1 MKIGSC
7 EFPEDLLYDGE
18 NLVWSKA
25 SGGDFYVGA
34 TSPLVWL
41 SGEIRRVQFRPVG
54 SRVDVGQLVASLD
67 GVRNFTVVRS
77 PVKGVVSEVNT
88 TVNSDPF
95 LLNRKPYG
103 VWLCRLKDSL
113 APGNLK
119 PLSEA
124 NEQIA
129 QKLEELKVECHF
141 AFPVST
147 LYELGSECSA
157 ALSKLGDELN
167 RVKKGDAVLLVTDEP
182 TADIEI
188 RRWSAQT
195 GHKIVERTKKGSVFE
210 FLVEKS

>member
-18 NLVWSKA
+18 NLVWSRTTG
-25 SGGDFYVGA
+25 SGLYVGA

-54 SRVDVGQLVASLD
+54 SSVNAGQLVASLD

-77 PVKGVVSEVNT
+77 PVRGVISETNEAVNR
-88 TVNSDPF
+88 DPF
-95 LLNRKPYG
+95 ALNREPYAL
-103 VWLCRLKDSL
+103 WLCRLEDTHS
-113 APGNLK
+113 PGNLK

-124 NEQIA
+124 TPQIA
-129 QKLEELKVECHF
+129 QRLGELRVECHS

-157 ALSKLGDELN
+157 ALAKLNDELT
-167 RVKKGDAVLLVTDEP
+167 RVRKGDAVLLVTDEP

-188 RRWSAQT
+188 RRWSTQT
-195 GHKIVERTKKGSVFE
+195 GHRIVERTKKGGVFE